1 MMGNMNNSMNGSMN
15 RMGGTSKDAL
25 LMAVNQAGFAVTE
38 ANLYLDTHPSDQA
51 ALAYFQEYNQLR
63 CQALN
68 DYAALYGPLT
78 IETAR
83 GGRGKWEWVNR
94 PWPWEGEDC

>member
-38 ANLYLDTHPSDQA
+38 ANLIWIHIPAT
-51 ALAYFQEYNQLR
+51 LR
-63 CQALN
+63 RL
-68 DYAALYGPLT
+68 L
-78 IETAR
+78 I
-83 GGRGKWEWVNR
+83 
-94 PWPWEGEDC
+94 